1 MRAMP
6 IIGLLL
12 CLCSCQEAYE
22 KAVTDYIHTELED
35 PGSYELIEL
44 SKPQV
49 FSPTTMFMSELS
61 VPSDSVAGA
70 IRQFRNTYEG
80 DPDKVLYYT
89 LEHEYRVKDSQGN
102 LEHHKEIWYLSEDQT
117 RIFKIEPK

>member
-1 MRAMP
+1 MKAIP

-12 CLCSCQEAYE
+12 LLCSCQEDYE
-22 KAVTDYIHTELED
+22 KAVTDYIHTNMEV

-70 IRQFRNTYEG
+70 IQNFRNTYEG

-89 LEHEYRVKDSQGN
+89 LEHEYRVKGSQGD